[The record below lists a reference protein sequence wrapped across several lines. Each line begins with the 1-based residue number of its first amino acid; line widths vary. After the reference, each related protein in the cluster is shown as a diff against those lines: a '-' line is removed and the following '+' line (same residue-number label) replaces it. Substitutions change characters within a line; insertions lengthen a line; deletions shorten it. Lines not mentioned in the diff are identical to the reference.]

1 MERHIS
7 IVAALHIGLSIM
19 GIFFGMVLLVLVF
32 ATDIFI
38 REPYAMSLLSILI
51 PVIVFFIFLL
61 CILTIIGGIGLFVHK
76 NWARI
81 LIMILSA
88 IDLFNIP
95 VGTAVGIYSF
105 WVLVQEDTAKIF
117 ASSNS

>member
-7 IVAALHIGLSIM
+7 IVAALHIGLSII
-19 GIFFGMVLLVLVF
+19 GIILVIFLMVLLF
-32 ATDIFI
+32 ATNIFVYDP
-38 REPYAMSLLSILI
+38 RAMHILSII
-51 PVIVFFIFLL
+51 GPVIVFFVLLL
-61 CILTIIGGIGLFVHK
+61 CVITIIGGVGLFFHK

-81 LIMILSA
+81 IILIMSA

-95 VGTAVGIYSF
+95 VGTAVAVYSF

-117 ASSNS
+117 QSTK